1 LSHEGQEQGERG
13 LGAPGGQAK
22 GRSHRTVLFLVG
34 ASALVLAVRV
44 LYLARFGWDAG
55 WMNWGYLAYAKTIA
69 LGGTVAMEEPPLT
82 PTLLFLFRR
91 TGLDALQAVGAV
103 YLLAHL
109 CLALGTLLLGDFVC
123 PGAGPRRRVLLLLL
137 VAFTPLLSTVA
148 GYRNLGVLVGAAALA
163 LALGLALSASARARL
178 SPALLGGACFL
189 ALLAGAARFEALAG
203 VVCGGLVLFAA
214 GRRMVDV
221 RWPRVAAAALLVGG
235 LLGTLGAAEL
245 RHRAGPAKASRGYA
259 LYTFYDGLPYV
270 LWPRLTGDDDEF
282 ARYRTSMTYFGTY
295 AENEGSLLRALLTHP
310 GAAVLRFAAKPVDFV
325 GALGWVGSLTPL
337 GLLFLWLGLRKVR
350 WRGQAGKRWPR
361 AWALLAYAG
370 PWAVLWVPSSA
381 PAYFVMVAPPLLLTI
396 ARGMDVWASR
406 LRPGT
411 ARALGTGAVVAGL
424 LGVLFLG
431 KKDVANS
438 PVFNQAAAFL
448 ESRCAT
454 GCVVNFLPQPLRTQA
469 WVDLEA
475 QSPFPRLADR
485 EARVLD
491 AKLPEVAKGYD
502 FTARVERARQ
512 TGFVGPVLYVQCRVT
527 SFSAFHPVFDQALKW
542 EGSVDLQE
550 AREERRFRKGEDEV
564 VVFELPR
571 R

>member
-1 LSHEGQEQGERG
+1 LPHQGQKQGDRG
-13 LGAPGGQAK
+13 QKAKAGPAPGWPQTA
-22 GRSHRTVLFLVG
+22 LFLAG

-69 LGGTVAMEEPPLT
+69 LRGTVAMEEPPLT

-109 CLALGTLLLGDFVC
+109 CLALGTLLLGDFVW
-123 PGAGPRRRVLLLLL
+123 PGANRRRRLILVLL

-163 LALGLALSASARARL
+163 LALGLALTASARARI
-178 SPALLGGACFL
+178 SPALLVGAWAV

-203 VVCGGLVLFAA
+203 VVCGALVLLAA
-214 GRRMVDV
+214 GRRMAAVQ
-221 RWPRVAAAALLVGG
+221 WPRVAATALLLGG
-235 LLGTLGAAEL
+235 LVGTLGAAEL
-245 RHRAGPAKASRGYA
+245 RHRAGPSKASADYA

-270 LWPRLTGDDDEF
+270 LWPRLSGDDDEF
-282 ARYRTSMTYFGTY
+282 ARYRTSMKYFGSY
-295 AENEGSLLRALLTHP
+295 ADNAGSLPRALLMHP
-310 GAAVLRFAAKPVDFV
+310 GAAVLRFAAKPLDFV
-325 GALGWVGSLTPL
+325 GALGWVGSLTPV
-337 GLLFLWLGLRKVR
+337 GLLFLWLGLRRVR
-350 WRGQAGKRWPR
+350 WRGQSGGGWPR

-396 ARGMDVWASR
+396 ARGMDIWAER
-406 LRPGT
+406 LHLGT
-411 ARALGTGAVVAGL
+411 ARALGAGAVLAGL
-424 LGVLFLG
+424 LGVVFLG
-431 KKDVANS
+431 KSDVANS

-475 QSPFPRLADR
+475 HSAFPRLEDR

-491 AKLPEVAKGYD
+491 AQLPEVAKGYD
-502 FTARVERARQ
+502 FNTRVARARQ
-512 TGFVGPVLYVQCRVT
+512 AGFEGPALYVQSRVK

-542 EGSVDLQE
+542 EGSVDLQ
-550 AREERRFRKGEDEV
+550 AANEERRFSKGEDEV
-564 VVFELPR
+564 VVFEFPR